1 MKNKQNT
8 LYTPTQKIL
17 ENYAK
22 VLVRFA
28 LSGGKGIKKGDVVR
42 LIASESAK
50 PLFIEIRKEI
60 YRAGGHVVSTYL
72 PDDDD
77 RYNASRDFYEL
88 ATGAQLD
95 FFPEKLLKGMI
106 DQIDHQIY
114 IIAEASKISLHG
126 VDPKKIMRAGKA
138 MKPFID
144 WRNEKENNGKFT
156 WTIGMYGTQAMADEV
171 GLSLEAYWKEIIKA
185 CYLDDKDP
193 IKKWK
198 GIYKELGMYQK
209 KLNALPEDTRLHI
222 TGEDSDLWIT
232 LGKKRKWVA
241 GSGRNIP
248 SFEIFTSPDW
258 RGTEGWIR
266 FNQPLYRYGSVI
278 KGIQLWFKNGKVV
291 KATADHNEDI
301 LKAMI
306 KSPNA
311 DKVGEFSLTDK
322 RHSRITQVM
331 GETLYDEN
339 MGGPQGNTHIAL
351 GNAYHDCY
359 TGDPSKNSKKDWE
372 QLGYNDSPVH
382 TDIISTAKRTVTA
395 HFPDG
400 KTTVIYHNGKF
411 VL

>member
-1 MKNKQNT
+1 MKT
-8 LYTPTQKIL
+8 PYTPPQKIL

-22 VLVRFA
+22 VFVRFA
-28 LSGGKGIKKGDVVR
+28 LNGGKGMKKGDVVR

-50 PLFIEIRKEI
+50 PLFIEVRKEI
-60 YRAGGHVVSTYL
+60 YRAGGHVISSYL

-88 ATGAQLD
+88 ASGAQLD
-95 FFPEKLLKGMI
+95 FFPEKFLKGMI
-106 DQIDHQIY
+106 EQIDHHIY
-114 IIAEASKISLHG
+114 IISRASKTALRG
-126 VDPKKIMRAGKA
+126 VDPKKIMRTGKA
-138 MKPFID
+138 MKPFMD
-144 WRNEKENNGKFT
+144 WRNEKENAGKFT
-156 WTIGMYGTQAMADEV
+156 WTLGMYGTQAMADEA
-171 GLSLEAYWKEIIKA
+171 GLTLEVYWQQIIKA
-185 CYLDDKDP
+185 CYLDEKDP

-198 GIYKELGMYQK
+198 TLYKEMHAYER
-209 KLNALPEDTRLHI
+209 KLNALPEDTRLHV
-222 TGEDSDLWIT
+222 TGIDADIWIA
-232 LGKKRKWVA
+232 LGKKRRWVA

-266 FNQPLYRYGSVI
+266 FNQPLYRYGDI
-278 KGIQLWFKNGKVV
+278 ITGIQLWFKNGKVV
-291 KATADHNEDI
+291 KSSAETNEEV

-311 DKVGEFSLTDK
+311 DKIGEFSLTDK
-322 RHSRITQVM
+322 RHSRITHVM
-331 GETLYDEN
+331 AETLYDEN

-359 TGDPSKNSKKDWE
+359 TGDPSKNNKKDWE
-372 QLGYNDSPVH
+372 KLGYNDSPVH
-382 TDIISTAKRTVTA
+382 TDIISTAPRTVTA

-400 KTTVIYHNGKF
+400 KTKIIYHNGKF